1 MTPETLNAIWTALD
15 RAGGFAR
22 KVRNANQFILI
33 GPTEARRFLPL
44 SWALHVAS
52 GGSAEDSAAR
62 RVAAAQRGALL
73 GGLRRRGL
81 HVICPGDPGFDALFE
96 EYLQFGRAMG
106 GAAARWEDGRRIQLA
121 GNADQWEFWVP
132 PLAQPD
138 RAAVLSAIARLAA
151 GEAPEGFGTARLW
164 FVRHPDT
171 GALLPAKM
179 VWGLA
184 TGQSGRDFNAHQAR
198 DGLRRLGFDVPGPDQ
213 PAAEIAE
220 SPESLAALPPAF
232 EGAERQVTRNIRER
246 DPAARRA
253 AEAHWRQLRGG
264 LICEGCGIDFGRAY
278 GPRGAGFMHFHHLTP
293 LAAADGPRAVDGA
306 RDLVPLCPNCH
317 AMVHRGEDLLTI
329 DALRDL
335 LGLPPQQL

>member
-1 MTPETLNAIWTALD
+1 MREAALLALAEELERHDLPGWAQRVQNVLGDFVFPAERPDMAIPLRYIEHLQANGPRGRGTTLTDPAIAGGLTDDLRAQGYRAV
-15 RAGGFAR
+15 RAGDAGFEDAFAR
-22 KVRNANQFILI
+22 FMAYYDDI
-33 GPTEARRFLPL
+33 ARQTGNGNRDSRQRYVDRYTFWLPPK
-44 SWALHVAS
+44 
-52 GGSAEDSAAR
+52 
-62 RVAAAQRGALL
+62 GA
-73 GGLRRRGL
+73 
-81 HVICPGDPGFDALFE
+81 
-96 EYLQFGRAMG
+96 
-106 GAAARWEDGRRIQLA
+106 
-121 GNADQWEFWVP
+121 
-132 PLAQPD
+132 D
-138 RAAVLSAIARLAA
+138 RAAVLHAMARFAA
-151 GEAPEGFGTARLW
+151 GEMPPGRGNARKW
-164 FVRHPDT
+164 FVRHPET
-171 GALLPAKM
+171 GDYLPAKII
-179 VWGLA
+179 WGLA
-184 TGQSGRDFNAHQAR
+184 TGLTDFNAHQAR

-264 LICEGCGIDFGRAY
+264 LISEGCGIDFGRAY

-293 LAAADGPRAVDGA
+293 LAAAEGPRAVDGA

-329 DALRDL
+329 DALRAL